1 MKPLSE
7 WTDDELRHCL
17 IYDTDLDHGPLES
30 VLAELLRCDRER
42 CAAECD
48 TVAIEAESGA
58 DYEGSHWAY
67 ECGKRIRA
75 LP

>member
-1 MKPLSE
+1 VKPLTE
-7 WTDDELRHCL
+7 WTTDDLR
-17 IYDTDLDHGPLES
+17 YSVFWGES
-30 VLAELLRCDRER
+30 RDESLAELIRRAEAAMKEK

-67 ECGKRIRA
+67 ECGKRLRA